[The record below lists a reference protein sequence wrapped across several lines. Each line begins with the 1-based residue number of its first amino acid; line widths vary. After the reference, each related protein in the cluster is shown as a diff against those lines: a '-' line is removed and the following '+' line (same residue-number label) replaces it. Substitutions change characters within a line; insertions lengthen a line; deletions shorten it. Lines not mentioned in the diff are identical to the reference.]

1 MLFQQYRMA
10 LNQEKYDI
18 EVQNDDAIKRNQIL
32 FDFIQQTFNSLDG
45 LYLREI
51 CILIYMIIK
60 DKFRNHSVV
69 EIEILNKEKKER
81 NKRKENTYKPSPKT
95 IVNKITRTSRATSN
109 TSNSN
114 INDNIPQLSESISSE
129 DEEIGMSKCRRKIN
143 VEIINVE
150 VKVSSSEA

>member
-45 LYLREI
+45 LYLCEI

-69 EIEILNKEKKER
+69 EIEILNKEKKGE
-81 NKRKENTYKPSPKT
+81 KQKKGKY
-95 IVNKITRTSRATSN
+95 I
-109 TSNSN
+109 
-114 INDNIPQLSESISSE
+114 
-129 DEEIGMSKCRRKIN
+129 
-143 VEIINVE
+143 
-150 VKVSSSEA
+150 